1 MRGGDYGMI
10 GDIIV
15 ALIGG
20 FIGGLVLT
28 LLVEGDAGL
37 WASIAVAF
45 AGDCILIAL
54 LPDVVLRPRVRLLLR
69 RFCSR
74 RSA

>member
-1 MRGGDYGMI
+1 MI

-15 ALIGG
+15 GLIGG
-20 FIGGLVLT
+20 FIGGLVFS

-45 AGDCILIAL
+45 VGDCTLIAL
-54 LPDVVLRPRVRLLLR
+54 LRAVA
-69 RFCSR
+69 SR
-74 RSA
+74 RRV